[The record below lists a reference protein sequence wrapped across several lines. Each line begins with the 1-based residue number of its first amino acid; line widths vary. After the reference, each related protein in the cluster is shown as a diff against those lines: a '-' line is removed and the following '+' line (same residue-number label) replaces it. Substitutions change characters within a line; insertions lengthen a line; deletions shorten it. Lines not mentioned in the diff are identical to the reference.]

1 VILPEDANL
10 KTNQKLKGKMIPKY
24 HIEYA
29 IELGGHREPHVRDF
43 QTDDPVACEE
53 FLVAALASGI
63 KIKAIRH
70 EGLDVSQREFDK
82 LVKSAATTLAAKHVA
97 RSLGLNAEQVHYR
110 FGLAA

>member
-1 VILPEDANL
+1 
-10 KTNQKLKGKMIPKY
+10 MIPKY

-53 FLVAALASGI
+53 FLVAALERGI
-63 KIKAIRH
+63 RINNIKH
-70 EGLDVSQREFDK
+70 EGVALVQREFDV
-82 LVKSAATTLAAKHVA
+82 LVKNAAATLAAKHVA
-97 RSLGLNAEQVHYR
+97 KSLGLNAEQVHYR

>member
-1 VILPEDANL
+1 
-10 KTNQKLKGKMIPKY
+10 MIPKY

-29 IELGGHREPHVRDF
+29 IDLGGHRDPHVRDF

-53 FLVAALASGI
+53 FLVAALEAGI

-70 EGLDVSQREFDK
+70 EGVELGQREFDV
-82 LVKSAATTLAAKHVA
+82 LVRNAANTLAAKHVA
-97 RSLGLNAEQVHYR
+97 TSLGLNAEQVHYR

>member
-1 VILPEDANL
+1 
-10 KTNQKLKGKMIPKY
+10 MIPKY

-53 FLVAALASGI
+53 FLVAALESGI
-63 KIKAIRH
+63 KIKGIKH
-70 EGLDVSQREFDK
+70 EGVDLSQREFDV
-82 LVKSAATTLAAKHVA
+82 LVKNAATTLAAKHVA
-97 RSLGLNAEQVHYR
+97 KCLGLNSEQVHYR

>member
-1 VILPEDANL
+1 
-10 KTNQKLKGKMIPKY
+10 MIPKY

-29 IELGGHREPHVRDF
+29 IELGGHREAHVRDF
-43 QTDDPVACEE
+43 QTDDPIACEE
-53 FLVAALASGI
+53 FLVAALESGI

-70 EGLDVSQREFDK
+70 EGVDLSQHEFDA

-110 FGLAA
+110 FKLAA